1 MSGFKL
7 SLPDQFRFS
16 TQIKIRITD
25 LNYGGHVGND
35 AILSIIHEARMQFLN
50 HFQLSE
56 LEFSGFGLI
65 MADVVIEF
73 KAESFFGDILEV
85 YVTAANFSRAGFDLY
100 YALKRQQTEQGKEV
114 TIAIAKTG
122 MVCYDYPN
130 KKVVSV
136 PEGIKELLLG

>member
-1 MSGFKL
+1 MGGFKL
-7 SLPDQFRFS
+7 SLPVQYRFS

-50 HFQLSE
+50 HFELSE
-56 LEFSGFGLI
+56 LQFCGFGLI

-73 KAESFFGDILEV
+73 KAESFFGDILEI
-85 YVTAANFSRAGFDLY
+85 YVTAANFTRVKFDLY
-100 YALKRQQTEQGKEV
+100 YALKRQTEQGKEV

-122 MVCYDYPN
+122 MICYDYPN

-136 PEGIKELLLG
+136 PQGVKELLLG